1 MEDHGGVYG
10 TLLWKRSL
18 VSKDISA
25 RVRLIS
31 FRSASRRGQL
41 DLSEIS
47 LTRSSAVW
55 RRSRRPMPLRAL
67 SCWVSP
73 GDVGL
78 IALPLVLP
86 WYPAADEAQAT
97 SLLSPVDVGRL
108 KAVCRA
114 MGETVF
120 YHIVWFKA

>member
-1 MEDHGGVYG
+1 
-10 TLLWKRSL
+10 
-18 VSKDISA
+18 
-25 RVRLIS
+25 
-31 FRSASRRGQL
+31 
-41 DLSEIS
+41 
-47 LTRSSAVW
+47 
-55 RRSRRPMPLRAL
+55 MPLRAL

-120 YHIVWFKA
+120 YHIIWFKA